1 MDKDMIKSIRCELE
15 RQMKFALAKM
25 NFNQDVYTLREK
37 IKDLQAICPHD
48 EKSAVCPYCG
58 KER

>member
-1 MDKDMIKSIRCELE
+1 MIKSIRCELE

-37 IKDLQAICPHD
+37 IKDLQANCPHD